1 MDIGT
6 LTTDVEAVSV
16 NYAQHFDIDRT
27 ADWFM
32 LKLTEEVGEMTQSYL
47 KYQGQAREQSATK
60 ATLRAEF
67 EDELAD
73 VLGTVLLVAKH
84 HDIDIE
90 QAITRKWLKYLPEQ

>member
-1 MDIGT
+1 MDINR
-6 LTTDVEAVSV
+6 LTADVEAVSLS
-16 NYAQHFDIDRT
+16 YAQQFDIERT
-27 ADWFM
+27 ADYFM

-47 KYQGQAREQSATK
+47 KYQGQARERTATK

-90 QAITRKWLKYLPEQ
+90 QAITRKWLKYLPE